1 MVALLLLYLC
11 FIAASTVGGLVI
23 ARAGSDSAR
32 LGSSAAGVLAC
43 VLATA
48 VATVVIT
55 SSDLLA
61 SP

>member
-1 MVALLLLYLC
+1 MFAVLLLYVGVV
-11 FIAASTVGGLVI
+11 AASTVGGLVI
-23 ARAGSDSAR
+23 ARAGSHSAR
-32 LGSSAAGVLAC
+32 LGTSAAGVLAC
-43 VLATA
+43 VLAAA

>member
-1 MVALLLLYLC
+1 MFAVLLLYVG
-11 FIAASTVGGLVI
+11 FIAVSTVGGLVI
-23 ARAGSDSAR
+23 ARAGSHTAR
-32 LGSSAAGVLAC
+32 VGTSAAGVLAC
-43 VLATA
+43 VFAAA

>member
-1 MVALLLLYLC
+1 MFAILLLYAG

-23 ARAGSDSAR
+23 ARAGSHSAR

-48 VATVVIT
+48 VATVFIT
-55 SSDLLA
+55 SSDFLA